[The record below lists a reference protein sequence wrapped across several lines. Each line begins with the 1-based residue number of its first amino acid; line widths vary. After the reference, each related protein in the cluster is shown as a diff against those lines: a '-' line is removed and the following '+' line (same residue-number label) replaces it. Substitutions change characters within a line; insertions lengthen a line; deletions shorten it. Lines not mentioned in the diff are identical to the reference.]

1 MVGSPVLRE
10 GNQGWRVR
18 CGAVRC
24 GKSEQAGG
32 RAYFG
37 CHGRVDYLYQQQ
49 TQSCA
54 VCSGGMSR
62 GKPVDGTNSRWHSSR
77 HNTLFGRLPCAGEGG
92 GVELRYSPVSPAA
105 TWRQAITRRGGQRN
119 RQRQRWMMGAS
130 GRRGEDSHSNRQDDR
145 RRWENGHCSATAIL
159 LLVNCEM
166 AGGMCFTQ
174 PSSEL
179 GSAQSVQSHIV
190 LLRFQ

>member
-1 MVGSPVLRE
+1 MVGSGLRVMVGSPVLRE

-105 TWRQAITRRGGQRN
+105 TWRQAITRRGGQRD

-130 GRRGEDSHSNRQDDR
+130 GRRGEDSHSNRQTTDDGGR
-145 RRWENGHCSATAIL
+145 MDTA
-159 LLVNCEM
+159 
-166 AGGMCFTQ
+166 
-174 PSSEL
+174 
-179 GSAQSVQSHIV
+179 V
-190 LLRFQ
+190 LPLFYD

>member
-92 GVELRYSPVSPAA
+92 GCRTSIFSCESCSNVATGNHSAGRTAGQTAA
-105 TWRQAITRRGGQRN
+105 A
-119 RQRQRWMMGAS
+119 M
-130 GRRGEDSHSNRQDDR
+130 DDGCFR
-145 RRWENGHCSATAIL
+145 TA
-159 LLVNCEM
+159 
-166 AGGMCFTQ
+166 
-174 PSSEL
+174 
-179 GSAQSVQSHIV
+179 
-190 LLRFQ
+190 R